1 MPRCESLRRPS
12 FVLALC
18 LVCQMAMAAP
28 KAVVEP
34 VKINLGVIK
43 QGTIA
48 ESSFTIRNEGDE
60 PLDIS
65 KIQISCPCTTV
76 DIPDPNIVA
85 PGASVTLPVHYD
97 SKDRFGDST
106 ATIAITLN
114 DPAMPFAI
122 VDLDVNVK
130 TLVVTKPD
138 KVYEFGLAPRGY
150 DLKKFITIGAGEK
163 NADIEVVDLRLEL
176 PTMTVKAEKT
186 LVKEFTRVDL
196 KFALTADAPLGDYV
210 NRIVAKLRVGGEDTE
225 VRMPIQGYV
234 VGDVVVL
241 PPAIHD
247 PIKAY
252 IQGEHI
258 SEITVRPSV
267 NNTRCPKVLGALAVG
282 PLKASIMPN
291 PPENKYVISVDAADN
306 APGGPRSGTIYVMTA
321 SKDQPVV
328 GIPVYFKV
336 AKALDAKPENLVF
349 SMAAGVPAAQKVEL
363 LNPQGKS
370 FTIKDIRYESDLV
383 NATIV
388 AASPTNSAPAAIE
401 VVPTG
406 KQDPARAAAMVILV
420 TDCPGAEE
428 FLVPVLLQ
436 P

>member
-1 MPRCESLRRPS
+1 MMSRCESVRRLG

-18 LVCQMAMAAP
+18 LACQMAMAAP

-34 VKINLGVIK
+34 VKIDLGAIK

-48 ESSFTIRNEGDE
+48 ETSFTIRNDGDE
-60 PLDIS
+60 PLEIG

-76 DIPDPNIVA
+76 DVPDPNTVA
-85 PGASVTLPVHYD
+85 PGASATIPIHYD
-97 SKDRFGDST
+97 SKDKLGDNT

-114 DPAMPFAI
+114 DPAMPFAV
-122 VDLDVNVK
+122 VDVDVLVE
-130 TLVVTKPD
+130 TLVVTNPD

-150 DLKKFITIGAGEK
+150 DLKKLVTIGAGEK
-163 NADIEVVDLRLEL
+163 NTDIEVIDLQMEL
-176 PTMTVKAEKT
+176 PTITVTAEKK
-186 LVKEFTRVDL
+186 LVKL
-196 KFALTADAPLGDYV
+196 
-210 NRIVAKLRVGGEDTE
+210 RIGGEETE
-225 VRMPIQGYV
+225 VRMPVQGYV

-291 PPENKYVISVDAADN
+291 PPENKYVISVDTADN

-321 SKDQPVV
+321 SKDQPIV

-349 SMAAGVPAAQKVEL
+349 SMAAGIPPAQRVEL
-363 LNPQGKS
+363 VNPQGKP
-370 FTIKDIRYESDLV
+370 FTIKEIRFEVDLV
-383 NATIV
+383 TATIV
-388 AASPTNSAPAAIE
+388 TPAPVNGAPAVIE

-428 FLVPVLLQ
+428 FLIPILLQ